1 MTPSFLKHFLY
12 YWLQELR
19 TNRIFQRTKANAI
32 LYSLVETA
40 KTNMVNTFEYFNLL
54 LAEIPQHIEDKDP
67 RFLDDLLPWSP
78 RVQKEYPSEYR
89 KS

>member
-1 MTPSFLKHFLY
+1 M
-12 YWLQELR
+12 
-19 TNRIFQRTKANAI
+19 
-32 LYSLVETA
+32 ETA